1 MTGNL
6 YIFSFSA
13 NTLNAIFQE
22 RVLITNQSGVWR
34 LIASLEFPR
43 DASSI
48 FSQNEDSSLLLYSEK
63 MTPSQLLL
71 LLSSSSVMSHSL
83 QSQGLP
89 HARLPSPSS
98 SPRACSKLLSVQQ
111 KSLQPSEASLT
122 SLWNP
127 LCLKTGQQ
135 LALQSSPVLILR
147 GIRRRWPSPTGETEI
162 RGGWAAGWA
171 AGVGPLWTDTP
182 RWRQEQ
188 EGGEAEPCPDKR
200 KRPRVSHSQGKREL
214 SGYTWTE
221 SLLGGQKGGGHHP
234 IVSDVNYL

>member
-89 HARLPSPSS
+89 HTRLPSPSS

-147 GIRRRWPSPTGETEI
+147 GISRRWPSPTGETEI

-182 RWRQEQ
+182 RWRKEQ

>member
-1 MTGNL
+1 MTGNFT
-6 YIFSFSA
+6 FSVFQQTLWMLFSKKEFL
-13 NTLNAIFQE
+13 T
-22 RVLITNQSGVWR
+22 TNQSGVWR
-34 LIASLEFPR
+34 LTASLEFPR

-48 FSQNEDSSLLLYSEK
+48 FSQNEDCSLLLYSEK

-71 LLSSSSVMSHSL
+71 LLSSSSVMSDSL

-89 HARLPSPSS
+89 HARLPCPSS

-147 GIRRRWPSPTGETEI
+147 GISRRWPSPTGETEI
-162 RGGWAAGWA
+162 RGGLQA
-171 AGVGPLWTDTP
+171 
-182 RWRQEQ
+182 EQ
-188 EGGEAEPCPDKR
+188 LELVPCGQILQDEDK
-200 KRPRVSHSQGKREL
+200 SKREEKL
-214 SGYTWTE
+214 SPAQIKERDHVFLILKVKENFLAIHGPRAFLE
-221 SLLGGQKGGGHHP
+221 VKGGGGITP
-234 IVSDVNYL
+234 